1 MTITHWN
8 NDQFFRLCSHW
19 RDYHIYA
26 CSGCLFVLQIHH
38 SQVAGEEYLA
48 CRPDPVAAFSG
59 PICGH
64 MNDDH
69 ADATKAIVKHYTGLT
84 VESANM
90 LTVDRLG
97 MNVQCTRDGQTFK
110 ARVPWVRP
118 AEDRKTIKD
127 VIVEMTRTAAAASK
141 NESVAA

>member
-1 MTITHWN
+1 MT
-8 NDQFFRLCSHW
+8 
-19 RDYHIYA
+19 
-26 CSGCLFVLQIHH
+26 
-38 SQVAGEEYLA
+38 GEEYFA
-48 CRPDPVAAFSG
+48 CTSDPVAAFSA

-69 ADATKAIVKHYTGLT
+69 ADATRAIVKHYTGLT

-110 ARVPWVRP
+110 ARVPWVRCVGGGVGGCYCGGGLECVCFCVDTVVGWFLCVCHTCHLFSP
-118 AEDRKTIKD
+118 QHVFPSSTCTSTCTSTGQQRIANPSR
-127 VIVEMTRTAAAASK
+127 M
-141 NESVAA
+141 

>member
-1 MTITHWN
+1 
-8 NDQFFRLCSHW
+8 
-19 RDYHIYA
+19 
-26 CSGCLFVLQIHH
+26 
-38 SQVAGEEYLA
+38 
-48 CRPDPVAAFSG
+48 
-59 PICGH
+59 

-110 ARVPWVRP
+110 ARVPWVRCGWRLSNGP
-118 AEDRKTIKD
+118 PEG
-127 VIVEMTRTAAAASK
+127 
-141 NESVAA
+141 

>member
-1 MTITHWN
+1 MI
-8 NDQFFRLCSHW
+8 
-19 RDYHIYA
+19 A
-26 CSGCLFVLQIHH
+26 
-38 SQVAGEEYLA
+38 QVTGEEYLA
-48 CRPDPVAAFSG
+48 CSPDPVAAFSG

-110 ARVPWVRP
+110 ARVPWVRYEQLQWCGAELHAHHRP

-127 VIVEMTRTAAAASK
+127 VIVEMSRTAATAAK